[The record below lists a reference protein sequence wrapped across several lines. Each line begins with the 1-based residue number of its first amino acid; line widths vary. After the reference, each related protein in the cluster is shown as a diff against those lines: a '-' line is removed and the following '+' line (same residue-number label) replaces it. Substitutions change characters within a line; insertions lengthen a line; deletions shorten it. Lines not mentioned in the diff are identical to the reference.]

1 MAPKFTRP
9 KLKFHTRSIIAGA
22 FVLLICAAAYTDKML
37 GKGNTAALTGDYLY
51 TSSETLK
58 ENNEPKILGEAAFV
72 DNKEELSIA
81 QETSIEDTA
90 EAGSY
95 DTYFSAM
102 QVDRQRS
109 RQQAYEMLQNVVD
122 SADSMPDVKE
132 KAYNEMMAI
141 ASNVTMESNIRSM
154 VMAKGF
160 EDCIAVINGGNVSVI
175 VKSNGLLV
183 NEVAQI
189 KEIAV
194 NESGFSAENVKVVE
208 KGD

>member
-1 MAPKFTRP
+1 MAFKITKP
-9 KLKFHTRSIIAGA
+9 KLRFHTRTIIAGA
-22 FVLLICAAAYTDKML
+22 FVLLICAAAYTDKMT
-37 GKGNTAALTGDYLY
+37 GKGNTVKNGGYLY
-51 TSSETLK
+51 TSTESVNKDTSQ
-58 ENNEPKILGEAAFV
+58 KILGEAAFV
-72 DNKEELSIA
+72 DNTEELPESA
-81 QETSIEDTA
+81 QTSADEAT

-122 SADSMPDVKE
+122 SAESMPDVKE
-132 KAYNEMMAI
+132 KAYADMMTI
-141 ASNVTMESNIRSM
+141 ANNVTMESNIRSM

-160 EDCIAVINGGNVSVI
+160 EDCIAVINGENLSVI
-175 VKSNGLLV
+175 VKTGGLLV

-194 NESGFSAENVKVVE
+194 NESGFPAENVKVVE
-208 KGD
+208 KND